1 MMDSIYDQTE
11 AFRDAREEFNN
22 LLEAYEE
29 FNNLL
34 ESYEELVGGDDIVTD
49 ANNFPKPKK
58 NLFRKGYLEP
68 VFPVRKCARSN
79 LRKKT
84 GRLSRKSVLSCRK

>member
-1 MMDSIYDQTE
+1 MMDSIYDLTE

-29 FNNLL
+29 
-34 ESYEELVGGDDIVTD
+34 LVGEDDIVTD
-49 ANNFPKPKK
+49 ANNIPKPKK
-58 NLFRKGYLEP
+58 NLFRI
-68 VFPVRKCARSN
+68 FPVRKCAISK

>member
-1 MMDSIYDQTE
+1 MMDSIYDLTE

-22 LLEAYEE
+22 LLEA
-29 FNNLL
+29 
-34 ESYEELVGGDDIVTD
+34 YEELVGGDDIVTD

-58 NLFRKGYLEP
+58 NLFRNGYLEP
-68 VFPVRKCARSN
+68 VFPFRKCARSK